1 MFDILASIAE
11 FETALRRER
20 QMEGIGSAKAKG
32 ETGGR
37 PALVTPETKAEMVQ
51 LNAQGM
57 SIRKIAA
64 RVGFSKATVQKAI
77 AGREKAAAEDV
88 LCQKLEYR

>member
-1 MFDILASIAE
+1 
-11 FETALRRER
+11 
-20 QMEGIGSAKAKG
+20 MEGIASAKAKG

-51 LNAQGM
+51 LSAQGM

-77 AGREKAAAEDV
+77 AGK
-88 LCQKLEYR
+88 YT